1 MLFGES
7 NGYASRSIQQVD
19 ERDASVRIFV
29 SSSFEDLKEHRAA
42 VIRVLRQ
49 LGHEVLAMEDL
60 TAASAAPLSKVLE
73 MVDRS
78 EAYVGVFAWRYGYVP
93 GQGATVTPVQ
103 VPQVKGAT
111 VGETSITHYEY
122 LRALERN
129 LPVMAFLLDEQYPW
143 PPQLID
149 GFDTTRPQ
157 APVDASKMRALR
169 QQLQLERVVSWFTTP
184 SDLEARVSAAVTMA
198 GLTRQLDLQTANAL
212 ESGVGSAR
220 DSAGRTG
227 IQNAIV
233 EAAHASQCALKI
245 DLAST
250 WWSTRLYLLAAL
262 AERMTEVRRI
272 LVVNTASADAG
283 ATAVNVQAAA
293 TGIGSG
299 VPAVAASGTVEL
311 SIAEERF
318 VGQISTASV
327 LSVLEPKH
335 EALARFQ
342 QSLQARATGFDDL
355 DVEIKGLLQQWEN
368 TFSDAPYN
376 PVNERTAKIDLTP
389 ELLRRWFRDAM
400 LQQPV
405 HIADLQRASV
415 VDLLRLLDYPSDYV
429 PVLTRHLPKKEGDP
443 VLERV
448 DIMDK
453 KALNRRLA
461 RSYLVELMDR
471 ARIV

>member
-1 MLFGES
+1 M
-7 NGYASRSIQQVD
+7 
-19 ERDASVRIFV
+19 RIFV
-29 SSSFEDLKEHRAA
+29 SSSFVDLKEHRPA

-49 LGHEVLAMEDL
+49 LGHEVPAMEDL
-60 TAASAAPLSKVLE
+60 TAASAAPLSKVLD

-93 GQGATVTPVQ
+93 GSAGTVVSGQ
-103 VPQVKGAT
+103 VPLVKNAI
-111 VGETSITHYEY
+111 VGQTSITHYEY

-129 LPVMAFLLDEQYPW
+129 LPIMAFLLDEQYPW

-149 GFDTTRPQ
+149 GFDKTNPQ
-157 APVDASKMRALR
+157 ASTDSSQIRALR

-212 ESGVGSAR
+212 ESGVGRAD
-220 DSAGRTG
+220 DSNGREG
-227 IQNAIV
+227 IKRAIV
-233 EAAHASQCALKI
+233 GAARASQCALKI

-262 AERMTEVRRI
+262 AERMTDVRRI
-272 LVVNTASADAG
+272 LVVNTASAEAG
-283 ATAVNVQAAA
+283 TTATTAVS
-293 TGIGSG
+293 T
-299 VPAVAASGTVEL
+299 VAGTLKL
-311 SIAEERF
+311 SIDEERF
-318 VGQISTASV
+318 VGQIPTASV
-327 LSVLEPKH
+327 ISILEPKT
-335 EALARFQ
+335 EALGRFQ
-342 QSLQARATGFDDL
+342 KSLQGRATCFDDL
-355 DVEIKGLLQQWEN
+355 DVEIEGLLQEWEK
-368 TFSDAPYN
+368 TFGDAPYS
-376 PVNERTAKIDLTP
+376 PGNERTAKIDLTP
-389 ELLRRWFRDAM
+389 EVLRRWFRDAM

-415 VDLLRLLDYPSDYV
+415 GDLLRLLDYPSDYV
-429 PVLTRHLPKKEGDP
+429 PVLTRHLPKNEGDR

-453 KALNRRLA
+453 RALNRRLA
-461 RSYLVELMDR
+461 RSYLVEIMDR

>member
-1 MLFGES
+1 L
-7 NGYASRSIQQVD
+7 
-19 ERDASVRIFV
+19 RIFV
-29 SSSFEDLKEHRAA
+29 SSSFEDLREHRIA

-60 TAASAAPLSKVLE
+60 TAASAAPLSKVLD

-78 EAYVGVFAWRYGYVP
+78 EAYVGIFAWRYGYVP
-93 GQGATVTPVQ
+93 GAGPVPGPDRQASPPSPAPAWAPVVALPPVRGAIAGQ
-103 VPQVKGAT
+103 
-111 VGETSITHYEY
+111 TSITHYEY
-122 LRALERN
+122 LRALERS

-149 GFDTTRPQ
+149 GFDPSPESPR
-157 APVDASKMRALR
+157 DSSKIRALR

-212 ESGVGSAR
+212 ESGVGSAS
-220 DSAGRTG
+220 DSAAREG
-227 IQNAIV
+227 IKTAIV
-233 EAAHASQCALKI
+233 GAAHASQCALKI
-245 DLAST
+245 DLATT

-262 AERMTEVRRI
+262 AERLTQVRRI
-272 LVVNTASADAG
+272 LIVNTASAEAG
-283 ATAVNVQAAA
+283 ATTGGGGTAPTMTTAAA
-293 TGIGSG
+293 
-299 VPAVAASGTVEL
+299 ANASV
-311 SIAEERF
+311 AEERF

-327 LSVLEPKH
+327 LSMIHPKYP
-335 EALARFQ
+335 ALSIFQ
-342 QSLQARATGFDDL
+342 SSLKVSPTGFDDL
-355 DVEIKGLLQQWEN
+355 HAEIEVLLKAWE
-368 TFSDAPYN
+368 DAFGDIPYV
-376 PVNERTAKIDLTP
+376 PTHEEEAKIDLTP
-389 ELLRRWFRDAM
+389 ELLRRWFRDAI
-400 LQQPV
+400 LEEPV

-429 PVLTRHLPKKEGDP
+429 PVLTRHLPEKEGDP
-443 VLERV
+443 VSERV

-453 KALNRRLA
+453 KELNRRLA

>member
-1 MLFGES
+1 M
-7 NGYASRSIQQVD
+7 
-19 ERDASVRIFV
+19 RIFV

-60 TAASAAPLSKVLE
+60 TAASAAPLSKVLD

-93 GQGATVTPVQ
+93 GQGGTVAPVQ

-129 LPVMAFLLDEQYPW
+129 LPVMAFLLDEQCPW

-157 APVDASKMRALR
+157 APVDSSKIRALR
-169 QQLQLERVVSWFTTP
+169 QQLELERVVSWFTTP

-212 ESGVGSAR
+212 ESGFGSAS
-220 DSAGRTG
+220 DSAGMG
-227 IQNAIV
+227 IKKAIV
-233 EAAHASQCALKI
+233 EAARASQCALKI

-283 ATAVNVQAAA
+283 ETAANVQAAA
-293 TGIGSG
+293 TGAGGGG
-299 VPAVAASGTVEL
+299 VPAAAAGAAVKF

-327 LSVLEPKH
+327 LSVLEPKY
-335 EALARFQ
+335 EALGRFQ
-342 QSLQARATGFDDL
+342 KSLQARATGFDDL
-355 DVEIKGLLQQWEN
+355 DVEIGGLLQEWER
-368 TFSDAPYN
+368 TFRDAPYA
-376 PVNERTAKIDLTP
+376 NEQNVKVDLTP

-443 VLERV
+443 VSERV